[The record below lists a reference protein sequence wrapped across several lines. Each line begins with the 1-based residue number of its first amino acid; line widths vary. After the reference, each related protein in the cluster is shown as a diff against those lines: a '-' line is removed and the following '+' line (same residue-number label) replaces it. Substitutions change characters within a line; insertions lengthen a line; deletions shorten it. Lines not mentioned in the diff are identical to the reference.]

1 MALGLGLWEPH
12 MRLSSKGRY
21 AVMAMADLARHSV
34 DANVRAVALADIA
47 ARQDLSL
54 AYLEQ
59 LFTRL
64 RREGLVVSH
73 RGPGGGY
80 RLARPAD
87 QLAVVDIVLA
97 VDEPLEAVRCNSQSK
112 AKGKAIGCMP
122 GGERCLTHD
131 LWQALGDH
139 IHSFLAGVSLDDVVQ
154 GRLRP
159 SKAA

>member
-1 MALGLGLWEPH
+1 

-21 AVMAMADLARHSV
+21 AVMAMADLARHSA
-34 DANVRAVALADIA
+34 DPGVRAVALAEIA

-80 RLARPAD
+80 RLARPAAD
-87 QLAVVDIVLA
+87 LAVAEIVTA
-97 VDEPLEAVRCNSQSK
+97 VDEPLEAVRCTSK
-112 AKGKAIGCMP
+112 TAGCMK

-131 LWQALGDH
+131 LWEALGDH
-139 IHSFLAGVSLDDVVQ
+139 IHSFLAGVSLDDVVN

-159 SKAA
+159 PRAA

>member
-1 MALGLGLWEPH
+1 

-34 DANVRAVALADIA
+34 DAKVRAVALADIA

-80 RLARPAD
+80 RLARPPE
-87 QLAVVDIVLA
+87 QLAVSEIVMA
-97 VDEPLEAVRCNSQSK
+97 VDEPLEAVRCTSK
-112 AKGKAIGCMP
+112 STGCMP

-131 LWQALGDH
+131 LWEALGDQ
-139 IHSFLAGVSLDDVVQ
+139 IHGFLASVSLDDVIQ

-159 SKAA
+159 PRAA

>member
-1 MALGLGLWEPH
+1 

-21 AVMAMADLARHSV
+21 AVMAMADLARHSA
-34 DANVRAVALADIA
+34 DEGLRAVALADIA

-64 RREGLVVSH
+64 RRQGLVVSH

-80 RLARPAD
+80 RLARPAN
-87 QLAVVDIVLA
+87 QTAVADIVTA
-97 VDEPLEAVRCNSQSK
+97 VDEPIQAVRCQSQ
-112 AKGKAIGCMP
+112 AKGCMP

-131 LWQALGDH
+131 LWEALGDQ
-139 IHSFLAGVSLDDVVQ
+139 IRSFLSGVSLDDVVQ
-154 GRLRP
+154 GRLNR
-159 SKAA
+159 SRAA

>member
-1 MALGLGLWEPH
+1 

-21 AVMAMADLARHSV
+21 AVMAMADLARHSA
-34 DANVRAVALADIA
+34 DPAVRAVALADIA

-54 AYLEQ
+54 PYLEQ

-80 RLARPAD
+80 RLARPAE
-87 QLAVVDIVLA
+87 QLAVADIVLA
-97 VDEPLEAVRCNSQSK
+97 VDEPMETLRCKSRDK
-112 AKGKAIGCMP
+112 GCMP

-131 LWQALGDH
+131 LWEALGDH
-139 IHSFLAGVSLDDVVQ
+139 IHSFLSGVSLDDVIQ

>member
-1 MALGLGLWEPH
+1 

-34 DANVRAVALADIA
+34 DAKVRAVALADIA

-80 RLARPAD
+80 RLARPAHE
-87 QLAVVDIVLA
+87 LAVVDIVLA
-97 VDEPLEAVRCNSQSK
+97 VDEPLEAVRCNSQPGK
-112 AKGKAIGCMP
+112 AKGKAGGCMP

-139 IHSFLAGVSLDDVVQ
+139 IHGFLAGVTLDDVIE

>member
-1 MALGLGLWEPH
+1 

-21 AVMAMADLARHSV
+21 AVMAMADLARHSM
-34 DANVRAVALADIA
+34 DASVRAVALADIA

-80 RLARPAD
+80 RLARPAE
-87 QLAVVDIVLA
+87 QLAVADIVMA
-97 VDEPLEAVRCNSQSK
+97 VDEPLEAVRCSSK
-112 AKGKAIGCMP
+112 TTGCMP

-131 LWQALGDH
+131 LWEALGGQ

-159 SKAA
+159 QAAA

>member
-1 MALGLGLWEPH
+1 MRAISARWILEPH

-21 AVMAMADLARHSV
+21 AVMAMADLARHS
-34 DANVRAVALADIA
+34 DDPGVRAVALADIA
-47 ARQDLSL
+47 RRQDLSL

-80 RLARPAD
+80 RLARTAD
-87 QLAVVDIVLA
+87 LLAVADIITA
-97 VDEPLEAVRCNSQSK
+97 VDEPLEAVRCKSK
-112 AKGKAIGCMP
+112 STGCMP

-131 LWQALGDH
+131 LWEALGDQ
-139 IHSFLAGVSLDDVVQ
+139 IHSFLAGVSLDDVIH

-159 SKAA
+159 DKAA

>member
-1 MALGLGLWEPH
+1 

-21 AVMAMADLARHSV
+21 AVMAMADLARHSA
-34 DANVRAVALADIA
+34 DPGVRAVALADIA
-47 ARQDLSL
+47 RRQDLSL

-80 RLARPAD
+80 RLARDARE
-87 QLAVVDIVLA
+87 LAVADIVTA
-97 VDEPLEAVRCNSQSK
+97 VDEPLEAVRCKSK
-112 AKGKAIGCMP
+112 STGCMP

-131 LWQALGDH
+131 LWEALGDR
-139 IHSFLAGVSLDDVVQ
+139 IHSFLAGVSLDDVIH

-159 SKAA
+159 DKAA

>member
-1 MALGLGLWEPH
+1 

-64 RREGLVVSH
+64 RR
-73 RGPGGGY
+73 
-80 RLARPAD
+80 
-87 QLAVVDIVLA
+87 
-97 VDEPLEAVRCNSQSK
+97 
-112 AKGKAIGCMP
+112 
-122 GGERCLTHD
+122 
-131 LWQALGDH
+131 
-139 IHSFLAGVSLDDVVQ
+139 Q
-154 GRLRP
+154 GRGG
-159 SKAA
+159 